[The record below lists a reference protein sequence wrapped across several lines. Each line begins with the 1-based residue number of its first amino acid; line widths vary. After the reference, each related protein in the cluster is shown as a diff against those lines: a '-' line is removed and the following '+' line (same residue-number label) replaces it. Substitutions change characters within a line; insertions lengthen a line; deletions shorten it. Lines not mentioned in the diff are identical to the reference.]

1 MMEMKSRLKLV
12 IIGAGSAYTPEIFD
26 EIIKRKQ
33 LGIGSIVLVDISEG
47 LERARIICEFGR
59 RMFRHAGAACDISLT
74 LDRRA
79 ALEDADF
86 VICQLRAG
94 GENARIK
101 DELIGMQHHILGQ
114 ETTGAGGFMNAMR
127 TIPVMLGIARD
138 MEEICPQAWLINF
151 TNPSGIVTQALSDC
165 TSLHFAGLCNVPV
178 NMWSDIAKAVGADAG
193 DIHCTFAGL
202 NHLSFVTEAM
212 KNGVSILPEVLKG
225 LAGNETLMKN
235 IPKVAGV
242 GELAQTIGMVPSPYL
257 QYFYFEEQMLHKQ
270 LDEWKSLGKSR
281 GVITQEINRS
291 LFRKYQDET
300 LETKPEELSQR
311 GGSLYSFAALN
322 IIEGLLSSQPQEMV
336 LNVPNR
342 GAISDMA
349 DDDVVEINCMVGKDG
364 IRALPFGPLPAAVS
378 GLVRT
383 VKQYERLTVRA
394 AVQRSRPLAVQ
405 ALLNH
410 PLIHGWHNAAAIV
423 RSMER
428 EFPEFIQ
435 LEG

>member
-1 MMEMKSRLKLV
+1 
-12 IIGAGSAYTPEIFD
+12 
-26 EIIKRKQ
+26 
-33 LGIGSIVLVDISEG
+33 
-47 LERARIICEFGR
+47 
-59 RMFRHAGAACDISLT
+59 
-74 LDRRA
+74 
-79 ALEDADF
+79 
-86 VICQLRAG
+86 
-94 GENARIK
+94 
-101 DELIGMQHHILGQ
+101 
-114 ETTGAGGFMNAMR
+114 
-127 TIPVMLGIARD
+127 
-138 MEEICPQAWLINF
+138 
-151 TNPSGIVTQALSDC
+151 
-165 TSLHFAGLCNVPV
+165 
-178 NMWSDIAKAVGADAG
+178 
-193 DIHCTFAGL
+193 
-202 NHLSFVTEAM
+202 
-212 KNGVSILPEVLKG
+212 
-225 LAGNETLMKN
+225 
-235 IPKVAGV
+235 
-242 GELAQTIGMVPSPYL
+242 
-257 QYFYFEEQMLHKQ
+257 MLHKQ

-291 LFRKYQDET
+291 LFRKYQDEA

-364 IRALPFGPLPAAVS
+364 VQALPFGPLPEAVS
-378 GLVRT
+378 GLIRT

-394 AVQRSRPLAVQ
+394 AVQNSRSLAVQ

>member
-1 MMEMKSRLKLV
+1 MMDTKNRLKLV
-12 IIGAGSAYTPEIFD
+12 IIGAGSAYTPEVFD
-26 EIIKRKQ
+26 EIIKRNG
-33 LGIGSIVLVDISEG
+33 LGIGKIVLVDIPVG
-47 LERARIICEFGR
+47 LERADIICQFGK
-59 RMFRHAGAACDISLT
+59 RMFRHAGADCDISLT
-74 LDRRA
+74 TDRRA
-79 ALEDADF
+79 ALEGADF
-86 VICQLRAG
+86 VICQIRVG
-94 GENARIK
+94 GESARIK
-101 DELIGMQHHILGQ
+101 DERIGMQHHILGQ

-127 TIPVMLGIARD
+127 TIPVMLDIARD
-138 MEEICPQAWLINF
+138 MEEICPHAWLINF

-165 TSLHFAGLCNVPV
+165 TSLHFSGLCNVPV
-178 NMWSDIAKAVGADAG
+178 NMWSDIAKAVGAEPK

-202 NHLSFVTEAM
+202 NHLSFVTEATQ
-212 KNGVSILPEVLKG
+212 NGVSILPNVLEG

-242 GELAQTIGMVPSPYL
+242 GELSQTIGMVPSPYL
-257 QYFYFEEQMLHKQ
+257 QYYYFEEQMLHKQ

-281 GVITQEINRS
+281 GVITREINRS
-291 LFRKYQDET
+291 LFRKYQDQS

-322 IIEGLLSSQPQEMV
+322 IIEGLLSSSPQEMV

-349 DDDVVEINCMVGKDG
+349 DDDVVEVNCMVGNNG

-378 GLVRT
+378 GLVHA

-394 AVQRSRPLAVQ
+394 AVQKSRTLAIQ

-410 PLIHGWHNAAAIV
+410 PLIHGWHNAVSIV
-423 RSMER
+423 RNMER